1 MSRETLYQ
9 RINKRVD
16 IMLERGLLNEVKQ
29 LVEDGFETC
38 QSMQAIGYKEM
49 LPVIKMRLV

>member
-1 MSRETLYQ
+1 
-9 RINKRVD
+9 
-16 IMLERGLLNEVKQ
+16 MLERGLLNEVKQ